1 MIIKQPSGEL
11 HAMLNFGQPKDIS
24 SIDWHKVGQIAPNIG
39 TSNLTFADLNNDGRD
54 DIVVFNSD
62 GSMYGFLNVRG
73 LEAGRP
79 MWVRQDEIKGTEHW
93 APSDL
98 RISDVNGKPGS

>member
-1 MIIKQPSGEL
+1 MIIKHPSGEL
-11 HAMLNFGQPKDIS
+11 HAMLNFGQPEDIS
-24 SIDWHKVGQIAPNIG
+24 SIDWHEVRQIAPNIG

-62 GSMYGFLNVRG
+62 GSMDGFLNVRG
-73 LEAGRP
+73 LEAGYP
-79 MWVRQDEIKGTEHW
+79 MWVRQGEIKGTEHW

-98 RISDVNGKPGS
+98 RISDVTGKSGS